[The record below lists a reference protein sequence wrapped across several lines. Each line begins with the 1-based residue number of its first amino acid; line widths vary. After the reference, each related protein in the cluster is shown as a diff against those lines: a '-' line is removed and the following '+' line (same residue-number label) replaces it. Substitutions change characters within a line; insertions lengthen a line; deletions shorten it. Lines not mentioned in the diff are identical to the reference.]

1 MVHRHMN
8 ASEGVA
14 ELMALAEVRWRD
26 EEGSYRDD
34 ITCICAFLPFLKEH
48 PDDRDPNVSLDS
60 NMLDIEL
67 GGGDDGYDDDGDDDG
82 SQFAKRR
89 LSIAHQAGEDDDY
102 NS

>member
-1 MVHRHMN
+1 MN

-48 PDDRDPNVSLDS
+48 PDDRDPSISLDS

-67 GGGDDGYDDDGDDDG
+67 GVGDDGYDDDGDDDG

-89 LSIAHQAGEDDDY
+89 LSIAHQGGEDDDY